1 MWEKAKSVQWVVRAS
16 ARSEFDKLLAQTPA
30 EILRVDMASV
40 YMDLKDWPFPCF
52 AMLLTW
58 HCILIP
64 GYSPQ
69 ALGISKIVDFP
80 LVRSSV
86 TLLLCSSSSSEWENR
101 EIHWRHGVPNGVV
114 RGTSW
119 NIAEHR
125 GTRYD
130 MIWLTR
136 VLRFFPGFA
145 WKLSGGQTAARGA
158 GESCPLSLSHRG
170 IGHQGCLGLTP
181 GPHQTFLCSCWHRS
195 IIKEIERYLGRKL
208 MKVDHP
214 WSLGIDGPGQKVVN
228 DAAWSFVPWELIRS
242 FSWNTERWSQRRYA
256 YCLNMSFEFDC
267 TAEILR
273 LKLSLSWSIRCFN
286 ELQDLI
292 CPTFWFRA
300 SQDRFECRPAVTGI
314 IAMLSAD
321 APIFATSKQS
331 WVLKW
336 ANAWRQN
343 WETEVAFSLLRGSN
357 QGVWAWGL
365 CDCTLERSWMIL
377 KARCKLAKLC
387 KAIVARNA
395 ARMVIIS
402 PFCLHS
408 TNGRNTNTKRPATG
422 PSMSQ

>member
-1 MWEKAKSVQWVVRAS
+1 
-16 ARSEFDKLLAQTPA
+16 
-30 EILRVDMASV
+30 
-40 YMDLKDWPFPCF
+40 
-52 AMLLTW
+52 
-58 HCILIP
+58 
-64 GYSPQ
+64 
-69 ALGISKIVDFP
+69 
-80 LVRSSV
+80 
-86 TLLLCSSSSSEWENR
+86 
-101 EIHWRHGVPNGVV
+101 
-114 RGTSW
+114 
-119 NIAEHR
+119 
-125 GTRYD
+125 

-365 CDCTLERSWMIL
+365 CDCTLEDLEWSWKQDANLRSCAKPLWLETLRGWWSSLPSVCIQPMEETPTPKGQLLVPVCPSKSKDSRVDAIGVSMVL
-377 KARCKLAKLC
+377 STCSLGLAVSGVCFTKWSQSC
-387 KAIVARNA
+387 
-395 ARMVIIS
+395 
-402 PFCLHS
+402 S
-408 TNGRNTNTKRPATG
+408 TRKSSRDLE
-422 PSMSQ
+422 SQSVWANDCWCSWRTFASIR